1 MNNPAQDLL
10 RSENMERPRRT
21 EPRMNRLTNSGLSQ
35 SRAEEREPVEVT
47 AIRRTTSERQRRDDG
62 MKENLFPTPE
72 PDELV
77 AIAKDVDADDPDASE
92 LLDVIGRA
100 TSEEEQPEEPTKAVV
115 RTAVNSGP
123 FMLESLYFRSFGER
137 ALLTRE
143 EEVELAKKIDAGTTA
158 IRKALRHALRVLPR
172 LKRPASMVE
181 GQRTLQMIRGLSGLS
196 ATAIDKAQQILIEMI
211 EQGTGQQKLP
221 IAVTRQLKEGLL
233 SLRSARLAL
242 EQAKDELVRCNLR
255 LVVDVAKHYTGR
267 GLTLLDLVQEGNIGL
282 MKAAERYQYRK
293 GFKFSTYAT
302 WWIRQGITRAL
313 ADQSRTIRIP
323 VHQTEASHRI
333 LRVTRRLGQQLG
345 RPARLEEVAQ
355 VLRMRPERL
364 HETVQAFQEPVALEK
379 PVGDGSTE
387 FGEMI
392 PDLQAVP
399 PDAHVHRTEMSNQ
412 LERILGTLTPREQT
426 VIRLRFG
433 IGHDQACTLEQ
444 VGQSLSV
451 TRERI
456 RQIEA
461 KALKKLKT
469 PEIKEMFAA
478 IQ

>member
-1 MNNPAQDLL
+1 MKKDLFTTP
-10 RSENMERPRRT
+10 E
-21 EPRMNRLTNSGLSQ
+21 
-35 SRAEEREPVEVT
+35 AEELVT
-47 AIRRTTSERQRRDDG
+47 T
-62 MKENLFPTPE
+62 
-72 PDELV
+72 
-77 AIAKDVDADDPDASE
+77 AKDVDADDPEASD
-92 LLDVIGRA
+92 LLDVIGRD
-100 TSEEEQPEEPTKAVV
+100 TSEEEQPEEMIKKVA
-115 RTAVNSGP
+115 RTAVNGGP

-137 ALLTRE
+137 GLLTRE
-143 EEVELAKKIDAGTTA
+143 EEVELAKKIDSGTSI
-158 IRKALRHALRVLPR
+158 IRKALHHAVRAFSR
-172 LKRPASMVE
+172 LKRSESVLEA
-181 GQRTLQMIRGLSGLS
+181 QRTLLMVRGLSGLS
-196 ATAIDKAQQILIEMI
+196 ATAIDKA
-211 EQGTGQQKLP
+211 EQSLTEIIKQVTGQQKLP
-221 IAVTRQLKEGLL
+221 TIIVKQLKGEL
-233 SLRSARLAL
+233 STLRSARIAL
-242 EQAKDELVRCNLR
+242 ERAKDELVRCNLR
-255 LVVDVAKHYTGR
+255 LVVDIAKHYTGR

-387 FGEMI
+387 FGELL

-399 PDAHVHRTEMSNQ
+399 PDAHMHRIEMSDQ

-469 PEIKEMFAA
+469 PQVKEMFAA

>member
-1 MNNPAQDLL
+1 MK
-10 RSENMERPRRT
+10 RSKRRDEDMKDNMFP
-21 EPRMNRLTNSGLSQ
+21 
-35 SRAEEREPVEVT
+35 AEEL
-47 AIRRTTSERQRRDDG
+47 G
-62 MKENLFPTPE
+62 ENQPE
-72 PDELV
+72 
-77 AIAKDVDADDPDASE
+77 AKDVDADNPEDSD
-92 LLDVIGRA
+92 LLDMIGRDSA
-100 TSEEEQPEEPTKAVV
+100 DDDQSDETVKPAKRQAVV
-115 RTAVNSGP
+115 DGP
-123 FMLESLYFRSFGER
+123 FQLESLYFQSFGER

-143 EEVELAKKIDAGTTA
+143 EETALAKRIDQGSSTIRTT
-158 IRKALRHALRVLPR
+158 LRHTHRLLARV
-172 LKRPASMVE
+172 KRSESVIEA
-181 GQRTLQMIRGLSGLS
+181 QDTLQTVRRLSGLS
-196 ATAIDKAQQILIEMI
+196 ATALDKAEQTLAILIKS
-211 EQGTGQQKLP
+211 GTGQHKLP
-221 IAVTRQLKEGLL
+221 APVVKQLKSGLATI
-233 SLRSARLAL
+233 RDARTVL
-242 EQAKDELVRCNLR
+242 EEAKDELVRCNLR
-255 LVVDVAKHYTGR
+255 LVVDVAKHYTRR

-345 RPARLEEVAQ
+345 RPARLEEIAN
-355 VLRMRPERL
+355 VLRMRPDRL
-364 HETVQAFQEPVALEK
+364 HETVQAFQEPVALEH

-387 FGEMI
+387 FGELL

-399 PDAHVHRTEMSNQ
+399 PDAHVHRTEMTSQ
-412 LERILGTLTPREQT
+412 LDRILGTLTPREQT

-433 IGHDQACTLEQ
+433 IGYDEPCTLEQ
-444 VGQSLSV
+444 VGKNLSV

-469 PEIKEMFAA
+469 PAIKEMFAA

>member
-1 MNNPAQDLL
+1 MKNDLFSSNESEMKSPEMKDADSDHSEDSDLL
-10 RSENMERPRRT
+10 DMIGRGS
-21 EPRMNRLTNSGLSQ
+21 
-35 SRAEEREPVEVT
+35 AEEERSQEVPK
-47 AIRRTTSERQRRDDG
+47 SEKRQG
-62 MKENLFPTPE
+62 
-72 PDELV
+72 V
-77 AIAKDVDADDPDASE
+77 AD
-92 LLDVIGRA
+92 
-100 TSEEEQPEEPTKAVV
+100 
-115 RTAVNSGP
+115 GP
-123 FMLESLYFRSFGER
+123 FLLESLYFQSFGER

-143 EEVELAKKIDAGTTA
+143 EEIALAKRIDQGSST
-158 IRKALRHALRVLPR
+158 IRVTLRHAQQVLVR
-172 LKRPASMVE
+172 AKRSDVVIEA
-181 GQRTLQMIRGLSGLS
+181 QRTLQTVRRLSGLS
-196 ATAIDKAQQILIEMI
+196 ATALDKAEDCLSDLVGI
-211 EQGTGQQKLP
+211 GRGSQKLP
-221 IAVTRQLKEGLL
+221 ATVAKLLKHDLAAIRE
-233 SLRSARLAL
+233 ARVIL

-255 LVVDVAKHYTGR
+255 LVVDVAKHYTRR

-345 RPARLEEVAQ
+345 RPAKLEEIADM
-355 VLRMRPERL
+355 LRMRPERL
-364 HETVQAFQEPVALEK
+364 QETVQAFQEPVALEH
-379 PVGDGSTE
+379 PVGDGGTE
-387 FGEMI
+387 FGELL

-399 PDAHVHRTEMSNQ
+399 PDAHVHRTEMTNQ
-412 LERILGTLTPREQT
+412 LDRILETLTPREQT

-433 IGHDQACTLEQ
+433 IGYDEPSTLEQ

-469 PEIKEMFAA
+469 PAIKEMFAA

>member
-1 MNNPAQDLL
+1 
-10 RSENMERPRRT
+10 
-21 EPRMNRLTNSGLSQ
+21 
-35 SRAEEREPVEVT
+35 
-47 AIRRTTSERQRRDDG
+47 

-72 PDELV
+72 PEELV
-77 AIAKDVDADDPDASE
+77 TIAKDVDADDPEASD
-92 LLDVIGRA
+92 LLDVIGRD
-100 TSEEEQPEEPTKAVV
+100 TSADEQPEEPTKAVT
-115 RTAVNSGP
+115 RTAASGGP

-143 EEVELAKKIDAGTTA
+143 EEIELAKKIDYGTTA
-158 IRKALRHALRVLPR
+158 IRKALRHVIRILPR
-172 LKRPASMVE
+172 LKRSDSVLEA
-181 GQRTLQMIRGLSGLS
+181 QRTLQTVRGLSGLS
-196 ATAIDKAQQILIEMI
+196 ATALDKAERSLTEMFKV
-211 EQGTGQQKLP
+211 TAQQKTP
-221 IAVTRQLKEGLL
+221 VTIAKQLKEGLAT
-233 SLRSARLAL
+233 LRSARIVL
-242 EQAKDELVRCNLR
+242 ERAKDELVRCNLR

-387 FGEMI
+387 FGELL

-399 PDAHVHRTEMSNQ
+399 PDAHVHRTEMSHQ

>member
-1 MNNPAQDLL
+1 
-10 RSENMERPRRT
+10 
-21 EPRMNRLTNSGLSQ
+21 
-35 SRAEEREPVEVT
+35 
-47 AIRRTTSERQRRDDG
+47 
-62 MKENLFPTPE
+62 
-72 PDELV
+72 
-77 AIAKDVDADDPDASE
+77 
-92 LLDVIGRA
+92 
-100 TSEEEQPEEPTKAVV
+100 
-115 RTAVNSGP
+115 
-123 FMLESLYFRSFGER
+123 MLESLYFRSFGER

-143 EEVELAKKIDAGTTA
+143 EEVEMAKKIDYGTST
-158 IRKALRHALRVLPR
+158 IRKALRHALRVFPR
-172 LKRPASMVE
+172 LKQSDSVLEA
-181 GQRTLQMIRGLSGLS
+181 QRTLQLVRGLSGLS
-196 ATAIDKAQQILIEMI
+196 ATAIDKAEQSLTGMI
-211 EQGTGQQKLP
+211 KEGTGKQKLP
-221 IAVTRQLKEGLL
+221 VAIAKQLKEELAT
-233 SLRSARLAL
+233 LRSARIVL
-242 EQAKDELVRCNLR
+242 ERAKDELVRCNLR
-255 LVVDVAKHYTGR
+255 LVVDIAKHYTGR

-282 MKAAERYQYRK
+282 MKGAERYQYRK

-313 ADQSRTIRIP
+313 ADQSRIIRIP

-355 VLRMRPERL
+355 ALRMRPERL

-379 PVGDGSTE
+379 PVGDGNTE
-387 FGEMI
+387 FGELL

-399 PDAHVHRTEMSNQ
+399 PDAHVHRTEMSHQ

>member
-1 MNNPAQDLL
+1 MKNDLFS
-10 RSENMERPRRT
+10 SE
-21 EPRMNRLTNSGLSQ
+21 G
-35 SRAEEREPVEVT
+35 
-47 AIRRTTSERQRRDDG
+47 
-62 MKENLFPTPE
+62 PE
-72 PDELV
+72 LKSPEM
-77 AIAKDVDADDPDASE
+77 KDVDADHSE
-92 LLDVIGRA
+92 DSDLLDMIGRDSA
-100 TSEEEQPEEPTKAVV
+100 DPGLPQESPKAMK
-115 RTAVNSGP
+115 RQIESSSP
-123 FMLESLYFRSFGER
+123 FLLESLYFQSFGER
-137 ALLTRE
+137 PLLTRE
-143 EEVELAKKIDAGTTA
+143 EETALAKRIDQGSSA
-158 IRKALRHALRVLPR
+158 IRSALRHAHRLLSRV
-172 LKRPASMVE
+172 KRSDTVLEA
-181 GQRTLQMIRGLSGLS
+181 QHTLQTVRRLSGLS
-196 ATAIDKAQQILIEMI
+196 ATALDKVEQSLIGMI
-211 EQGTGQQKLP
+211 KGDGETRLP
-221 IAVTRQLKEGLL
+221 VTIVKNLKSHLASVRQ
-233 SLRSARLAL
+233 ARQVL
-242 EQAKDELVRCNLR
+242 EKAKDELVRCNLR
-255 LVVDVAKHYTGR
+255 LVVDVAKHYTRR

-345 RPARLEEVAQ
+345 RPAKLEEIAG

-364 HETVQAFQEPVALEK
+364 HETVQAFQEPVALEH
-379 PVGDGSTE
+379 PVGDGGTE
-387 FGEMI
+387 FGELL
-392 PDLQAVP
+392 PDLQAIP
-399 PDAHVHRTEMSNQ
+399 PDAHVHRTEMTHQ
-412 LERILGTLTPREQT
+412 LDRILENLTPREQT

-433 IGHDQACTLEQ
+433 IGYDQPSTLEQ

-469 PEIKEMFAA
+469 PAIKEMFAA

>member
-1 MNNPAQDLL
+1 
-10 RSENMERPRRT
+10 
-21 EPRMNRLTNSGLSQ
+21 
-35 SRAEEREPVEVT
+35 
-47 AIRRTTSERQRRDDG
+47 
-62 MKENLFPTPE
+62 MKNNLFPSADPE
-72 PDELV
+72 EPV
-77 AIAKDVDADDPDASE
+77 ALAKDVDADNPEASD
-92 LLDVIGRA
+92 LLDAISRA
-100 TSEEEQPEEPTKAVV
+100 SSEEDQPEEPTKTVA
-115 RTAVNSGP
+115 RNAASGGP
-123 FMLESLYFRSFGER
+123 FLLESLYFRSFGER

-143 EEVELAKKIDAGTTA
+143 EEVELAKKIDDGTTA
-158 IRKALRHALRVLPR
+158 IRKTLRQAIQVFSR
-172 LKRPASMVE
+172 LKRSDSVREA
-181 GQRTLQMIRGLSGLS
+181 QRTLQMVRGLSGLS
-196 ATAIDKAQQILIEMI
+196 ATAIDKAEKSLTEMI
-211 EQGTGQQKLP
+211 EQGTGAQKLP
-221 IAVTRQLKEGLL
+221 ASIAKQLKEGLATL
-233 SLRSARLAL
+233 HSARIVL
-242 EQAKDELVRCNLR
+242 ERAKDELVRCNLR

-345 RPARLEEVAQ
+345 RPARLEEVAR
-355 VLRMRPERL
+355 VLRMRPDRL
-364 HETVQAFQEPVALEK
+364 RETMQAFQEPVPLEK
-379 PVGDGSTE
+379 PVGDGNTE
-387 FGEMI
+387 FGELL
-392 PDLQAVP
+392 PDLQAVQ
-399 PDAHVHRTEMSNQ
+399 PDAHVHRTELSHQ
-412 LERILGTLTPREQT
+412 LERILGMLTPREQT

-433 IGHDQACTLEQ
+433 VGQDQPCTLEQ

-469 PEIKEMFAA
+469 PQVKEMFAA
-478 IQ
+478 IR

>member
-1 MNNPAQDLL
+1 
-10 RSENMERPRRT
+10 
-21 EPRMNRLTNSGLSQ
+21 
-35 SRAEEREPVEVT
+35 
-47 AIRRTTSERQRRDDG
+47 
-62 MKENLFPTPE
+62 MKENLFLAPE
-72 PDELV
+72 SEEHV
-77 AIAKDVDADDPDASE
+77 TIAKDVDADDPDASD
-92 LLDVIGRA
+92 LLDVIGRNS
-100 TSEEEQPEEPTKAVV
+100 SEEEQSEEPIKVV
-115 RTAVNSGP
+115 APTAMSGGP
-123 FMLESLYFRSFGER
+123 FMLESLYFHSFGER

-143 EEVELAKKIDAGTTA
+143 EELELAKKIDDGTTT
-158 IRKALRHALRVLPR
+158 IRKALRRVIRIFPR
-172 LKRPASMVE
+172 LKRSDFVLEAQ
-181 GQRTLQMIRGLSGLS
+181 GTLQMVRGLSGLS
-196 ATAIDKAQQILIEMI
+196 ATAIDTAEQCLTEMI
-211 EQGTGQQKLP
+211 AQGTGQQKLP
-221 IAVTRQLKEGLL
+221 IVITKQLKEELVT
-233 SLRSARLAL
+233 LRSARILL
-242 EQAKDELVRCNLR
+242 ERAKDELVRCNLR

-355 VLRMRPERL
+355 ALRMRPERL
-364 HETVQAFQEPVALEK
+364 RETMQAFQEPVALEK
-379 PVGDGSTE
+379 PVGDGGTE
-387 FGEMI
+387 FGELL

-399 PDAHVHRTEMSNQ
+399 PDAHVHRIEMSHQ

-433 IGHDQACTLEQ
+433 IGQDQACTLEQ

-469 PEIKEMFAA
+469 PEVKGMFAA